1 MGTSKAKLNNCSIP
15 LQPSESQARTG
26 GAIHG
31 SRRGCCRDLA
41 QAQIHGT
48 DSCLRFS
55 ALTVQETIRRDEK
68 PCGAGCPACPWAS
81 RRRRQSRSLGLLRSP
96 FRCSV
101 SA

>member
-41 QAQIHGT
+41 QA
-48 DSCLRFS
+48 
-55 ALTVQETIRRDEK
+55 
-68 PCGAGCPACPWAS
+68 
-81 RRRRQSRSLGLLRSP
+81 
-96 FRCSV
+96 
-101 SA
+101 